1 MLWLSA
7 KTHVQVADA
16 VLHEVSAHLWATH
29 IVMEAAASFADAPT
43 GLFRVLT
50 APRATLPKLVRAL
63 PAGAPRNVR
72 IGFVQGYPLTSLAVP
87 VLLLP
92 GTVAQEKMVL
102 VSRDPRLNPTAVL
115 EVTAIRGRIAVA
127 RIVRGQP
134 QPRDEVVL
142 PSTDLSER
150 SQELPP

>member
-1 MLWLSA
+1 VNRFRPVCLLLA
-7 KTHVQVADA
+7 LLTGCA
-16 VLHEVSAHLWATH
+16 ATTKPPA
-29 IVMEAAASFADAPT
+29 EEPNPF
-43 GLFRVLT
+43 
-50 APRATLPKLVRAL
+50 AL
-63 PAGAPRNVR
+63 PAGSPRNVR
-72 IGFVQGYPLTSLAVP
+72 IGFVQGYPLTSLSVP

-92 GTVAQEKMVL
+92 GTLVQEKMVV

-115 EVTAIRGRIAVA
+115 EITSVRGRIAVA

-142 PSTDLSER
+142 PSTELNER

>member
-1 MLWLSA
+1 VNYFRPVCLLLA
-7 KTHVQVADA
+7 LLTGCATTKT
-16 VLHEVSAHLWATH
+16 T
-29 IVMEAAASFADAPT
+29 PT
-43 GLFRVLT
+43 EEPNPF
-50 APRATLPKLVRAL
+50 AL
-63 PAGAPRNVR
+63 PAGSPRNVR
-72 IGFVQGYPLTSLAVP
+72 VGFVQGFPLTSLSVP

-92 GTVAQEKMVL
+92 GTVVQEKMII

-115 EVTAIRGRIAVA
+115 EVTGVRGRIAVA

-150 SQELPP
+150 SQELAP

>member
-1 MLWLSA
+1 MTRFRPVCLLLA
-7 KTHVQVADA
+7 LLTGCA
-16 VLHEVSAHLWATH
+16 ATK
-29 IVMEAAASFADAPT
+29 SKPT
-43 GLFRVLT
+43 EEPNPF
-50 APRATLPKLVRAL
+50 AL

-72 IGFVQGYPLTSLAVP
+72 IGFVQGYPLTSLSVP

-92 GTVAQEKMVL
+92 GTLVQDKMIV

-115 EVTAIRGRIAVA
+115 EITGVRGRIAVA

-150 SQELPP
+150 SHELPP